1 MKSVPSENMLALK
14 IMTEKITRTPSENML
29 ALKLLTEKLT
39 RDEFEDYK
47 NIIKELVMILDEVK
61 LVQNEKTNKDKLKCY
76 EGMYTTITDLLK
88 DIILY

>member
-61 LVQNEKTNKDKLKCY
+61 LVQNEKQIKIN
-76 EGMYTTITDLLK
+76 
-88 DIILY
+88 

>member
-47 NIIKELVMILDEVK
+47 TL
-61 LVQNEKTNKDKLKCY
+61 
-76 EGMYTTITDLLK
+76 
-88 DIILY
+88 